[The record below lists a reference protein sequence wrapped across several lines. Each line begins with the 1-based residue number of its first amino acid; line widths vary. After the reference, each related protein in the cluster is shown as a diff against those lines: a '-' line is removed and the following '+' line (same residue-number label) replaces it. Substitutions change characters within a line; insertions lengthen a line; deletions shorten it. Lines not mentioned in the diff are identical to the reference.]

1 MAVSVAPLTT
11 TVMSSVAGE
20 RAGVASG
27 INNAVSRA
35 AGLLAIA
42 VLGIVM
48 QHTFNRSLDR
58 RLAKLDIPPSVQ
70 QILSAQRG
78 RLAGVEFSESIPVRT
93 RELLTDA
100 INRSF
105 VDGFRWVMLIGS
117 GLALGSAATTL
128 LLIRRNHG
136 TSLPRPAKSLV
147 G

>member
-11 TVMSSVAGE
+11 TVMSSVARD

-48 QHTFNRSLDR
+48 LSVFNRSLDSQ
-58 RLAKLDIPPSVQ
+58 LATLNISPSVQ
-70 QILSAQRG
+70 EFLNTQRG
-78 RLAGVEFSESIPVRT
+78 RLAGVELPESIPAHT
-93 RELLTDA
+93 RELLAVA

-105 VDGFRWVMLIGS
+105 IAGFRWVMLIGAA
-117 GLALGSAATTL
+117 LALGSAAIAL
-128 LLIRRNHG
+128 LLVRGNPQ
-136 TSLPRPAKSLV
+136 TSVR
-147 G
+147 